1 MYQLLLDTNALIA
14 LSDPQHK
21 MFQTIEASLRR
32 GARASTCSVVWQEY
46 VREPLLDQDRARALR
61 VIESRMIA
69 LERRNAEMA
78 AELYNATGRRRGS
91 TADCLIASVA
101 IDTKA

>member
-1 MYQLLLDTNALIA
+1 MKTTLEVPDDLYRKVKSRAALRRRKIKDYVVLDTNALIA
-14 LSDPQHK
+14 LSYPQHK

-69 LERRNAEMA
+69 LERRNA
-78 AELYNATGRRRGS
+78 
-91 TADCLIASVA
+91 
-101 IDTKA
+101 